1 MRGFGQCSRCG
12 MWAVEHLRTHSHCW
26 ECNYSPQSE
35 IKSRVR
41 KQLHEERLS
50 GIDFQE
56 NEITDRDRPD
66 DEFEDEFDVDD
77 EFLEELARRESVK

>member
-1 MRGFGQCSRCG
+1 MRGFGQCPRCG

-35 IKSRVR
+35 ITSRVR
-41 KQLHEERLS
+41 QHQREERLS

-56 NEITDRDRPD
+56 NEIIDRDRP
-66 DEFEDEFDVDD
+66 EDEFDDDDD
-77 EFLEELARRESVK
+77 EFLEELARRESIK